1 MFRYNSLQR
10 TPSSSSTTTIS
21 KSPRC
26 NANYSLL
33 QSSSSS
39 WGITSAPLAEKD
51 LDQFKE
57 LNMDLKEFNNLFT
70 DMKKKAS
77 QKNSNLKKI
86 NKNKKSTQSNRNSV
100 NRQYNEEI
108 AKFNKIF
115 KKILSEKI
123 KVKTLQR
130 LDRLISNPEDG
141 RLNKV
146 ACVIKAL
153 LEVLKSCNISISNEE
168 LIRRYKAKITA
179 EYPAG
184 VNGAEEF
191 IKDILEKNDTSLKDF
206 INKQSTHNKQLGEKL
221 VATIK
226 ELQTCSA

>member
-1 MFRYNSLQR
+1 MFGYSSLQR
-10 TPSSSSTTTIS
+10 TASSSSTTIS

-39 WGITSAPLAEKD
+39 WGSAPTPLAEKD

-108 AKFNKIF
+108 AKFNKNF

-168 LIRRYKAKITA
+168 LIRKYKEKIAK

-191 IKDILEKNDTSLKDF
+191 IKNILEKNDTSLKDF

-226 ELQTCSA
+226 ELQTCNA